1 MFFGMH
7 IHEAFPAVR
16 EEFSFTKT
24 IGALSRNMSDMMDEG
39 DIPDILLLQLAE
51 MMECEA
57 KRPDISHMDLLY
69 VEIDDITLSQVC
81 QAMENEHSAL
91 EGLNCMTLTQSVQS
105 YEPDFSDDYLGNF
118 FLKASAV
125 NSEPI
130 TEAANFR

>member
-1 MFFGMH
+1 MH
-7 IHEAFPAVR
+7 IHEAFPAVCA
-16 EEFSFTKT
+16 EFSFAKT
-24 IGALSRNMSDMMDEG
+24 IGALSRNMSAMMDKG
-39 DIPDILLLQLAE
+39 AIPDILLSQLAE

-57 KRPDISHMDLLY
+57 KDPDISHMDLLY
-69 VEIDDITLSQVC
+69 DEIDDITLSQVC

-91 EGLNCMTLTQSVQS
+91 ESLNFMTLTQSVQS

-118 FLKASAV
+118 FLKTSEV

>member
-1 MFFGMH
+1 MH

-16 EEFSFTKT
+16 AEFSFTKT
-24 IGALSRNMSDMMDEG
+24 IGALSRNMSAMMDEG
-39 DIPDILLLQLAE
+39 AIPDILLSQLAE

-57 KRPDISHMDLLY
+57 KAPDISHMDLLY
-69 VEIDDITLSQVC
+69 DEIDNITLSQVC

-91 EGLNCMTLTQSVQS
+91 ESLNFMTLTQSVQS

-118 FLKASAV
+118 FLKTSEV